1 MMRLFKIISEE
12 TPMFDKALVL
22 SAVPLNWFASN
33 IDYVFGSIVGV
44 LTIAVMILRVCV
56 GWQELSHKREA
67 NARARREAAEED
79 AERALKQSQRARR
92 TTKKRQQ

>member
-12 TPMFDKALVL
+12 TPVFDKALVL

-33 IDYVFGSIVGV
+33 IDHILGGVVGA
-44 LTIAVMILRVCV
+44 LTIAVMSLRVCV
-56 GWQELSHKREA
+56 GWQELSHTREA

-79 AERALKQSQRARR
+79 AERVLRQSQRSSRATR
-92 TTKKRQQ
+92 KRPQ